1 MEKKTQGAWLV
12 HHAEKLK
19 TVTNA
24 DNEYEQINFAGKCG
38 ILLSSLSSDSQE
50 QLDETRVNA
59 LSRAANINVR
69 TELPA
74 FLDELER
81 QRIISKGTGAIEVL
95 GMGASSVLEHT
106 SRIFDESEPTKKEV
120 ASLELSEDCSQ
131 QPMDEKTEKQKI
143 GDNFSLS
150 KSDINQL
157 FHNAECIG
165 FIDSEEAYGNNKLL
179 FNGNLFRGSDTKKA
193 YSIITAMSSQ
203 DSIKLKEVNDMLT
216 KDGCVSASIIR
227 KVLGDELFS
236 KAQSIA
242 LFDVNA
248 IGNERGQHEFV
259 TKPSA
264 FNKYSNSTVEDA
276 FDLAKV
282 FVTSLTYGMTASSS
296 GRGRI
301 QMITALMH
309 KLIRGEWIGPA
320 TAIGQ
325 DYQIL
330 ELKGVV
336 KVKKVSGSMCKMKLL
351 KKEVGQLALQVI
363 NDGDA
368 SQNSL
373 ESLPAVSVT
382 TYAAPEQ
389 TRQLSRKNQTAP
401 MKRNVGEILNQLRTG
416 GI

>member
-1 MEKKTQGAWLV
+1 MDKKTQGAWLV

-38 ILLSSLSSDSQE
+38 VLLSSLSSDSQG
-50 QLDETRVNA
+50 QLSNERVNA
-59 LSRAANINVR
+59 LARAAYINVK
-69 TELPA
+69 TELPV
-74 FLDELER
+74 FLQELER
-81 QRIISKGTGAIEVL
+81 QRLILKGTNAIEVL
-95 GMGASSVLEHT
+95 GMGSGSVLEHT
-106 SRIFDESEPTKKEV
+106 SRIFDESNPTKREV
-120 ASLELSEDCSQ
+120 ASIELSEDCSL
-131 QPMDEKTEKQKI
+131 QPMDEKTEKEKI
-143 GDNFSLS
+143 
-150 KSDINQL
+150 SDSYAIPASEVTEL

-165 FIDSEEAYGNNKLL
+165 FVDSETAYGDNKLL
-179 FNGNLFRGSDTKKA
+179 FNGNLFRGTDTKKA
-193 YSIITAMSSQ
+193 FSIISAMNQQ
-203 DSIKLKEVNDMLT
+203 DSTKLSEVNDMLT
-216 KDGCVSASIIR
+216 KDGCISVSVVKSI
-227 KVLGDELFS
+227 LGDELFS
-236 KAQSIA
+236 KAHSIA
-242 LFDVNA
+242 LFDVNS
-248 IGNERGQHEFV
+248 IGNERGKHEFV

-276 FDLAKV
+276 FDLAKA
-282 FVTSLTYGMTASSS
+282 FVTSLTYGMTASHS

-301 QMITALMH
+301 QMITALMN
-309 KLIRGEWIGPA
+309 KLIRGEWIGPS

-336 KVKKVSGSMCKMKLL
+336 KVEKVRQSMCRMKLL

-363 NDGDA
+363 NDGDV
-368 SQNSL
+368 SQYSL
-373 ESLPAVSVT
+373 ESFPTVSVT
-382 TYAAPEQ
+382 SYLPPEQ